1 MADLEDR
8 EGDST
13 EMKYY
18 QIKSTEKGS
27 RPPRWYRTL
36 VPSGITFSQL
46 YVLLAFVHGEMP
58 DDLSMYFEYE
68 TADREIYIEEFEDGK
83 PSFRNSVRDIY
94 DTRGTYIDTFFKKG
108 FKISQYTGRDFDLT
122 IEVEKD
128 AEEYQYLNAP
138 KVIKVSRILAD
149 EEGGQPEGETLP
161 EELFKVI
168 TDKERSFRYS
178 AELVNLFGRESIMRV
193 SGDPVTPEESICKG
207 SRSRSEETLREALQP
222 LYEDAELR
230 SLLEQLETDLDTKR
244 SSDRHLMHRIDNLM
258 LRKYGMTFG
267 GYTLAA
273 AIKGIDAGRELSP
286 LLEEK
291 PSKPAVTTEDFINSY
306 SRKDLEIIA
315 DEYGL
320 MLPANKSKKNL
331 VRVMLQQMFSTEAIR
346 NRLIQLEDSEMELF
360 RLTAE
365 CEFGRVP
372 ETDEEEMTA
381 DDLVNELLA
390 VPLRDDRLFITDI
403 IRNVYEEAD
412 KDALETERQ
421 KSVWMYKCLE
431 IARDFYGV
439 MDWDVL
445 GQLFARRFKG
455 VGRDEL
461 KEVFRRTPEM
471 YNDFE
476 EVGDKLVLSY
486 FIEDDYYI
494 FLEGTIQK
502 DKPFYIPSR
511 QEIEEFWDKGCL
523 LSSISHQAMYRYLL
537 KTFGCSRREAELK
550 VMEIYHAINNQLRLQ
565 EVIDILQDMAPDEG
579 DDFVFGSQK
588 DAEEFIKCYKEM
600 HNHSHV
606 MGNRGYP
613 PHDLFNAMGGVRSL
627 PGDMIISPRG
637 PEAAAMLDGSREELA
652 KRGIKIDEERIDS
665 MLAGE
670 KRKKTGRN
678 DPCPCGSGKKYK
690 NCCGKG

>member
-1 MADLEDR
+1 ME
-8 EGDST
+8 
-13 EMKYY
+13 YY

-27 RPPRWYRTL
+27 QPPRWYRVL

-46 YVLLAFVHGEMP
+46 YVLLAFIHDKLF

-68 TADREIYIEEFEDGK
+68 TTDRKIYLEEFEDGE
-83 PSFRNSVRDIY
+83 PSFGNNFIDIY
-94 DTRGTYIDTFFKKG
+94 DTRGTYIDTFFKEG
-108 FKISQYTGRDFDLT
+108 FRISQYTGRDFDLT

-128 AEEYQYLNAP
+128 AEEYQELNAP
-138 KVIKVSRILAD
+138 KVIKVSRIIAD
-149 EEGGQPEGETLP
+149 EEGGQPDGETLP
-161 EELFKVI
+161 EELFEVI
-168 TDKERSFRYS
+168 PDRERYFRY
-178 AELVNLFGRESIMRV
+178 AGELVNIMGRESVMHI
-193 SGDPVTPEESICKG
+193 SEDPVTPEESVCKG
-207 SRSRSEETLREALQP
+207 SRSRSMETLREALQP
-222 LYEDAELR
+222 LHEDAELCP
-230 SLLEQLETDLDTKR
+230 LLEQYETYPDTGQVP
-244 SSDRHLMHRIDNLM
+244 DRHLLHRIDNLM
-258 LRKYGMTFG
+258 LQKYGMTFG
-267 GYTLAA
+267 RYTLAA
-273 AIKGIDAGRELSP
+273 AIKGLDAGRELSS

-291 PSKPAVTTEDFINSY
+291 HSKPAVTTEAFINSY
-306 SRKDLEIIA
+306 SKTDLEMIA

-331 VRVMLQQMFSTEAIR
+331 AKVILQQMFTTEAVL
-346 NRLIQLEDSEMELF
+346 NRLIQLEDDEMELF

-372 ETDEEEMTA
+372 ETDEEEITA

-403 IRNVYEEAD
+403 IRNVYEESD

-455 VGRDEL
+455 FGRDEL
-461 KEVFRRTPEM
+461 TEVFRRTPEM

-486 FIEDDYYI
+486 FIEDDYYM

-523 LSSISHQAMYRYLL
+523 LSSRSHQAMYRYLL
-537 KTFGCSRREAELK
+537 KTFGCSKREAELK

-565 EVIDILQDMAPDEG
+565 EVIDILQDMAPDDG

-588 DAEEFIKCYKEM
+588 DAEEFTKCYTEM

-670 KRKKTGRN
+670 KRKKIGRN

>member
-1 MADLEDR
+1 
-8 EGDST
+8 
-13 EMKYY
+13 MKYY
-18 QIKSTEKGS
+18 QIKSTEKGYQ
-27 RPPRWYRTL
+27 PPRWYRIL

-46 YVLLAFVHGEMP
+46 YVLLAFVHGEML

-68 TADREIYIEEFEDGK
+68 SADREIYLEEFEDGK
-83 PSFRNSVRDIY
+83 PSFENSFRDIY
-94 DTRGTYIDTFFKKG
+94 DTRGTYIDSFFKKG

-128 AEEYQYLNAP
+128 AEEYRGLNAP
-138 KVIKVSRILAD
+138 KVIKVSRIIAD
-149 EEGGQPEGETLP
+149 EEGGQPDGETLP
-161 EELFKVI
+161 EEVFEVI
-168 TDKERSFRYS
+168 PDRNRYFRY
-178 AELVNLFGRESIMRV
+178 AGELTNDIGRESIMHV
-193 SGDPVTPEESICKG
+193 SEDPVTPETSVCKG
-207 SRSRSEETLREALQP
+207 SRSRSLETLREALQP
-222 LYEDAELR
+222 LYEDAELCP
-230 SLLEQLETDLDTKR
+230 LLEQYETDLEAGQV
-244 SSDRHLMHRIDNLM
+244 SDRHLMHRIDNLM
-258 LRKYGMTFG
+258 LRKYGRTFG
-267 GYTLAA
+267 VYTLAA
-273 AIKGIDAGRELSP
+273 TMKGFDAGKDLLP

-291 PSKPAVTTEDFINSY
+291 PSRPDVRTEDFINSY
-306 SRKDLEIIA
+306 SKKDLEIIA

-320 MLPANKSKKNL
+320 ILPAYKSKKNL
-331 VRVMLQQMFSTEAIR
+331 ARVILQQMFSAEAIY
-346 NRLIQLEDSEMELF
+346 NRLIQLEDNEMELF
-360 RLTAE
+360 RITAE

-403 IRNVYEEAD
+403 IRNIYEESD

-455 VGRDEL
+455 VSRDEL
-461 KEVFRRTPEM
+461 KEVFRRTPEI
-471 YNDFE
+471 YNDFAE
-476 EVGDKLVLSY
+476 IGDKLVLSY
-486 FIEDDYYI
+486 FIEDDYYK

-511 QEIEEFWDKGCL
+511 QEIEEYYDKGCL
-523 LSSISHQAMYRYLL
+523 LSSRSHQAMYHYLL
-537 KTFGCSRREAELK
+537 KTFGCSKRSAELK
-550 VMEIYHAINNQLRLQ
+550 VMEIYHAINNQMRLQ
-565 EVIDILQDMAPDEG
+565 EVMDILQDMGPDEE

-588 DAEEFIKCYKEM
+588 DAEEFVKCYMEM

-606 MGNRGYP
+606 MSNRGYP
-613 PHDLFNAMGGVRSL
+613 PHDIFNSMGGVRSL
-627 PGDMIISPRG
+627 PKDMMISPRG
-637 PEAAAMLDGSREELA
+637 PEAAAMLAESREELT
-652 KRGIKIDEERIDS
+652 KRGIRIDEERIDS

-670 KRKKTGRN
+670 KRKKIGRN